1 MLTQV
6 RVAQESGAR
15 IERIAEC
22 LNISEKTL
30 KRWSANPHK
39 IDGRKHADKHIPHAL
54 NEKEKEKIL
63 AVVNGPQFRNLPP
76 SKIVP
81 LLADMGVF
89 LASEATLYRLLKTE
103 KQLAHREKSRP
114 RKHKKPN
121 ALVAKAP
128 NQVWSWDITYLK
140 TQVRGAYFY
149 LYLHID
155 IFSRKIVGWQ
165 VNEIE
170 SAELAADLFSEL
182 CKKERVIPHSLKL
195 HSDNGAPMKGATM
208 LATLQYLGVV
218 PSFSRPSVSDD
229 NPYSESL
236 FKTMKYRPGYPEN
249 PFESIQAAQEWVSK
263 FVHWYNE
270 EHLHS
275 GINFVTPASRHN
287 GEDEKIL
294 AKRKSVYEVA
304 KSKNPGRWSG
314 MTRAWKWES
323 EVVLNSRKSDS
334 VGQVNA

>member
-1 MLTQV
+1 V

-30 KRWSANPHK
+30 KRWSENPHK
-39 IDGRKHADKHIPHAL
+39 IDGRKHSDKHVPHRL
-54 NEKEKEKIL
+54 SDKEKENLLK
-63 AVVNGPQFRNLPP
+63 VVNSPQFRNLPP

-81 LLADMGVF
+81 LLADKGVF

-140 TQVRGAYFY
+140 TQVRGSYFY

-165 VNEIE
+165 VNEME

-249 PFESIQAAQEWVSK
+249 PFENIQAAQEWVSD

-287 GEDEKIL
+287 GEDEEIL
-294 AKRKSVYEVA
+294 AKRKAVYEAA
-304 KSKNPGRWSG
+304 KVKNPGRWSG

-334 VGQVNA
+334 FHQVNA

>member
-1 MLTQV
+1 LLAQV

-30 KRWSANPHK
+30 KRWSVNPQK
-39 IDGRKHADKHIPHAL
+39 TDGRKHADKYVPHGL
-54 NEKEKEKIL
+54 SDEEKENIL
-63 AVVNGPQFRNLPP
+63 KVVNSPQFRNLPP

-81 LLADMGVF
+81 LLADKGVY

-140 TQVRGAYFY
+140 TQVRGSYFY
-149 LYLHID
+149 LYMHID
-155 IFSRKIVGWQ
+155 IFSRKVVGWQ

-182 CKKERVIPHSLKL
+182 CKNERVIPHSLKL

-249 PFESIQAAQEWVSK
+249 PFESIQAAQEWVAD

-287 GEDEKIL
+287 GEDEEIL
-294 AKRKSVYEVA
+294 VKRKAVYEAA
-304 KSKNPGRWSG
+304 KAKNPGRWSG

-334 VGQVNA
+334 VHQVSV